1 MATGATGSPGTPPAP
16 SSADPF
22 ARMLIRLGLA
32 VPATFEAD
40 VRAPLT
46 KLEAQIQAFN
56 NSTQFKDSFFAKMP
70 GIKGIIGGVM
80 PDIMRATT
88 AMIVLGQASKGGE
101 DEGKM
106 YESMSSFGKLLV
118 DITPKIDFA
127 TDGMGKLEI
136 AIRKAFSVGILLVI
150 TAVIEAFAQFVKI
163 VKFAATVAMEF
174 QDKLNEFNVLMGG
187 LGRDRIREFNMALNE
202 SLMSTLSLG
211 MGLETTYK
219 SLKGFISGGINP
231 AIAFQKDLIA
241 TTGMLAKV
249 TGEAADS
256 MASFFATIMVGS
268 KISGDN
274 LRSLGNSFANINRI
288 AEQSGVLASVSFGDV
303 KEAVTSV
310 GSALLIASN
319 KGSTFTDKM
328 THDLISLTTLSKT
341 LGVSISEMNGK
352 FEEAGN
358 LLSSPDSG
366 FRALLAISGG
376 ASVSQML
383 NNQFDKTSA
392 MLKVADTLERLNRQ
406 LGGNLNLMGQVAQ
419 QQFGISKEAAIKY
432 ATMTQEQKNAIIRT
446 QNDMETLRKNG
457 LEDAYKSVTGTL
469 TETWEKLKN
478 VLWAGFQKA
487 VAGNT
492 HLQDFMNR
500 ITDKLQEWIEAFA
513 KDDGPAM
520 KFIDALSAGIDWLV
534 EKFEWLFDN
543 LVPILKDLGNW
554 FVRTLDNMKGKTF
567 LGAITS
573 FLTDAF
579 VGAIIGAMKHPF
591 MLALFAAMLLPYPF
605 NAGALLALGIG
616 AALVGAASSSD
627 TNKAG
632 ESNPDNVKTLM
643 GPVTAEL
650 GSVLSRELEEN
661 RKKQSSYKGLKDTDA
676 MIGADGNV
684 TLVGLQ
690 RIKLEEREDKLI
702 DIQTDLRKSNEAN
715 TVAVDK
721 LTVAIEN
728 LNLSSEDRDRL
739 KNEVRAKDA
748 DRRRTLSENQAT
760 QGFDY
765 NPAGS

>member
-616 AALVGAASSSD
+616 AALVGAVSSSD